1 MLIFYDGARGAK
13 TAMTLCL
20 RCPNLVGALISVE
33 NAPVDAALESK
44 FGEYVMGMK
53 AVEARQITKSS
64 EVDSVMQSYEASSS
78 IRQFLLANL
87 VRSDPSIPSSP
98 FKFRIPLKILGESL
112 GHMADFPFTNPGDT
126 INHTGGVNDGA
137 RYDGLALFVRGTR
150 SRYVPDELLPI
161 VGRFFPK
168 FRLVDIQ
175 DAGHWVISE
184 KPEDFR
190 RGKPVFVARL
200 GCL

>member
-1 MLIFYDGARGAK
+1 
-13 TAMTLCL
+13 MTLCL
-20 RCPNLVGALISVE
+20 RSPNLIGALISVE

-44 FGEYVMGMK
+44 FGEYVMGMR
-53 AVEARQITKSS
+53 AIEARRIIKSS
-64 EVDSVMQSYEASSS
+64 EVDSVMQAYEASLS

-98 FKFRIPLKILGESL
+98 FNFRVPLKILGESL
-112 GHMADFPFTNPGDT
+112 SHMADFPFTNPDDT
-126 INHTGGVNDGA
+126 INQQGGVSNSA
-137 RYDGLALFVRGTR
+137 RYDRPALFVRGTR
-150 SRYVPDELLPI
+150 SRYIPDEVLPI

-190 RGKPVFVARL
+190 RGRSAVFPRL
-200 GCL
+200 DLS